1 MHHSDSMIL
10 QALHINITFA
20 HLMIEQREK
29 SGLQASAFAEKLGIS
44 ANRLTNIEKGKV
56 DVLPADAAEYAKILK
71 QSEEQFVRLALQDM
85 IDRAGLNYTLI
96 LEAKKI

>member
-1 MHHSDSMIL
+1 MPHSDTMIL
-10 QALHINITFA
+10 QALHINITFP

-29 SGLQASAFAEKLGIS
+29 SGLQTSAFAEKLGIS
-44 ANRLTNIEKGKV
+44 GNRLTNIEKGKV
-56 DVLPADAAEYAKILK
+56 DVDAAEAAKFAEILK

-96 LEAKKI
+96 LEPKKI